1 MYSDT
6 YSAPLCAPSSARNRE
21 RWASGASISK
31 EVAEMVQNLIALR
44 RLTIS
49 PAAVASVI
57 VFFAFVGIADA
68 QSQKFQFA
76 AIGDTSYSKR
86 GEQEFDRMI
95 AAMNREPL
103 AFVVHVGDF
112 QADPRPYAR
121 SPDRVSMPC
130 TDESF
135 ARVLAAFQ
143 RSTHPFVLTPGDND
157 WADCHLLK
165 ARNVDPLERLAK
177 LREMFFPEGRSL
189 GQRTMVVD
197 SQAKEQGFGRF
208 RENLTWTTNGV
219 VFATL
224 HTVGSNDNFGRTP
237 EMDAEHAERKAGNIA
252 WIKKAFAT
260 ARAPEARG
268 LVLLTQANVAF
279 ESHWTESLKSRYVR
293 SAGGSVPKD
302 AGSTAYDA
310 LIDALAT
317 EMESF
322 RKPVLFV
329 HGDTHLFR
337 VNKPLSSKKT
347 RRFFENFT
355 RVEVFGDP
363 ETHWVQITVDPSK
376 PELFTIEPEIIPE
389 NKAN

>member
-1 MYSDT
+1 M
-6 YSAPLCAPSSARNRE
+6 NRE
-21 RWASGASISK
+21 LNAHRYRTIFPAV
-31 EVAEMVQNLIALR
+31 VA
-44 RLTIS
+44 
-49 PAAVASVI
+49 AAVVFLGI
-57 VFFAFVGIADA
+57 VGVADA

-76 AIGDTSYSKR
+76 AIGDTAYSKR

-112 QADPRPYAR
+112 EADPRPYAR
-121 SPDRVSMPC
+121 NPDKISMPC

-135 ARVLAAFQ
+135 ARVLASFQ
-143 RSTHPFVLTPGDND
+143 RSAHPFVLTPGDND
-157 WADCHLLK
+157 WTDCHLLK

-189 GQRTMVVD
+189 GPRTMAVD
-197 SQAKEQGFGRF
+197 SQAKDQGFARF
-208 RENLTWTTNGV
+208 RENLTWTMNGV

-224 HTVGSNDNFGRTP
+224 HTVGSNDNFGRTA
-237 EMDAEHAERKAGNIA
+237 ETDAEHAERKAANIA
-252 WIKKAFAT
+252 WMKKAFAT
-260 ARAPEARG
+260 ARAPEVRG
-268 LVLLTQANVAF
+268 LVLFTQANVAF
-279 ESHWTESLKSRYVR
+279 ESHWTESLKDRYVR
-293 SAGGSVPKD
+293 SAGGRMPKD
-302 AGSTAYDA
+302 AEGTAYDA
-310 LIDALAT
+310 LVDALAT

-337 VNKPLSSKKT
+337 VNKPLISKKT
-347 RRFFENFT
+347 RRFLENFT

-363 ETHWVQITVDPSK
+363 ETHWVRIAVDPSK
-376 PELFTIEPEIIPE
+376 PELFTIEPGIIPE

>member
-1 MYSDT
+1 MIKE
-6 YSAPLCAPSSARNRE
+6 SSASRHDRIFS
-21 RWASGASISK
+21 A
-31 EVAEMVQNLIALR
+31 ALVE
-44 RLTIS
+44 
-49 PAAVASVI
+49 AI
-57 VFFAFVGIADA
+57 VCLAFVSVADA

-76 AIGDTSYSKR
+76 AIGDTAYSKR

-112 QADPRPYAR
+112 EADPRPYAR
-121 SPDRVSMPC
+121 NPDKISMPC

-135 ARVLAAFQ
+135 ARVLASFQ
-143 RSTHPFVLTPGDND
+143 RSAHPLVLTPGDND
-157 WADCHLLK
+157 WTDCHLLK

-177 LREMFFPEGRSL
+177 LRGMFFPEGRSL
-189 GQRTMVVD
+189 GQRTMAVD
-197 SQAKEQGFGRF
+197 SQAKEQGFVRF
-208 RENLTWTTNGV
+208 RDNLTWTMNGV

-224 HTVGSNDNFGRTP
+224 HTVGSDDNFGRTA
-237 EMDAEHAERKAGNIA
+237 EMDAEHAERKAANIA
-252 WIKKAFAT
+252 WMKKAFAT
-260 ARAPEARG
+260 ARAPEVRG

-279 ESHWTESLKSRYVR
+279 ESHWTESIKDRYVR
-293 SAGGSVPKD
+293 SAGGRMPKD
-302 AGSTAYDA
+302 AEGTAYDA
-310 LIDALAT
+310 LVGALAT

-329 HGDTHLFR
+329 HGDTHLFS
-337 VNKPLSSKKT
+337 VNKPLISKKT

-363 ETHWVQITVDPSK
+363 DTHWARITVDPSK
-376 PELFTIEPEIIPE
+376 PELFTVEPEIVPE

>member
-1 MYSDT
+1 MIRG
-6 YSAPLCAPSSARNRE
+6 SSASRHHRIF
-21 RWASGASISK
+21 AAALV
-31 EVAEMVQNLIALR
+31 VAVVCL
-44 RLTIS
+44 
-49 PAAVASVI
+49 AVA
-57 VFFAFVGIADA
+57 GTADA

-76 AIGDTSYSKR
+76 AIGDTAYSKR

-112 QADPRPYAR
+112 QADPRLYAHN
-121 SPDRVSMPC
+121 PDNISMPC

-135 ARVLAAFQ
+135 ARVLTSFQ
-143 RSTHPFVLTPGDND
+143 RSAHPLVLSPGDND
-157 WADCHLLK
+157 WTDCHLLK

-177 LREMFFPEGRSL
+177 LRKMFFPEGRSL

-197 SQAKEQGFGRF
+197 SQAKEQGFVRF
-208 RENLTWTTNGV
+208 RENLTWTMNGI

-224 HTVGSNDNFGRTP
+224 HTAGSNDNFGRTA
-237 EMDAEHAERKAGNIA
+237 EMDAEHTERKAANIA
-252 WIKKAFAT
+252 WMQKAFAT
-260 ARAPEARG
+260 ARAPEVRG

-279 ESHWTESLKSRYVR
+279 ESHWTESLKRRYVR
-293 SAGGSVPKD
+293 SAGGRIPKD
-302 AGSTAYDA
+302 TAGTAYDA
-310 LIDALAT
+310 LVGALAT

-337 VNKPLSSKKT
+337 VNKPLLSRKT

-355 RVEVFGDP
+355 RLEVFGHP
-363 ETHWVQITVDPSK
+363 ETHWVRITVDPSK
-376 PELFTIEPEIIPE
+376 PGLFTIEPEIIPE